1 MNRWVI
7 AVIFVVA
14 APLEAQRTDSA
25 AAARPRPARLV
36 GTVYDSVTGR
46 HLAAAWVTVGSSITT
61 QTDSTGRFRID
72 SVPVGRVRIA
82 VQHGAIDSLGL
93 NSLVTEVPTRAG
105 AEVAVSLSTPS
116 RETLWRAACPGLPS
130 PTSPDTGF
138 IHGTI
143 RDAMRYQPVRGA
155 KLTAVWYDL
164 RWKPGTAVQPSG
176 WQAEGTSDA
185 TGTYTLCGIPGDAV
199 IRLQAIGG
207 RDSTGTLDL
216 ALDGRFVV
224 RRDLLL
230 AGSTARAGLV
240 AGTVVDATGAP
251 REGARVMLEDV
262 PEARTDARG
271 RFLLRAVP
279 LGSRELHVLALGYA
293 PIVVPVDVVDGDTTF
308 ARAVVERIALLSPVR
323 IEQSHIGARLQ
334 QEFEA
339 RKKSGMGY
347 VVDSAQIARSTS
359 MMGLFS
365 EVPGV
370 YVSGG
375 RDAEATLFFK
385 NPSGLGGG
393 GQCLANIFIDGIK
406 SDTAMLHLVRKDDL
420 AAVEVYQRAAFVPA
434 RYLPSLTTCGSLL
447 VWTKR
452 AFR

>member
-1 MNRWVI
+1 
-7 AVIFVVA
+7 
-14 APLEAQRTDSA
+14 
-25 AAARPRPARLV
+25 
-36 GTVYDSVTGR
+36 
-46 HLAAAWVTVGSSITT
+46 
-61 QTDSTGRFRID
+61 
-72 SVPVGRVRIA
+72 
-82 VQHGAIDSLGL
+82 
-93 NSLVTEVPTRAG
+93 
-105 AEVAVSLSTPS
+105 
-116 RETLWRAACPGLPS
+116 
-130 PTSPDTGF
+130 
-138 IHGTI
+138 
-143 RDAMRYQPVRGA
+143 
-155 KLTAVWYDL
+155 
-164 RWKPGTAVQPSG
+164 
-176 WQAEGTSDA
+176 
-185 TGTYTLCGIPGDAV
+185 
-199 IRLQAIGG
+199 
-207 RDSTGTLDL
+207 
-216 ALDGRFVV
+216 
-224 RRDLLL
+224 
-230 AGSTARAGLV
+230 
-240 AGTVVDATGAP
+240 
-251 REGARVMLEDV
+251 
-262 PEARTDARG
+262 
-271 RFLLRAVP
+271 VP

-293 PIVVPVDVVDGDTTF
+293 PIVVPVDVVDGDATF

-359 MMGLFS
+359 MIGLFS

-385 NPSGLGGG
+385 NPNSLGGG
-393 GQCLANIFIDGIK
+393 GQYLANIFIDGIK